1 MSALTYLE
9 KFNFYLKSFIDE
21 LMSVYPEYKETLEQ
35 EYKVLFVEDKSNT
48 DEYIKEYMSQTKNL
62 NSNIAKK
69 DDSIFKGIN
78 QIFILRKIDFR
89 DLWSK
94 DINNNTRESIWKYL
108 QTLIVIGRKVIG
120 DDDEINDLLKKFNE
134 SGGETLGDSVQ
145 RETEEMMNMLKNM
158 TELNQNQD
166 DSADTSEDTD
176 MKNLFEGGIISDIA
190 KELTGELDLNNL
202 NIGEPKNMNE
212 AFNNIMGGGGQ
223 GGNNNFFNLINKV
236 GEKIQ
241 NKVQSGEINQNDLMN
256 EATKMMGGLKNPD
269 KMAKILKNQQQKNG
283 GETRDRLRRKLEERK
298 AKAQE
303 AQNTIHKN
311 RENKN

>member
-1 MSALTYLE
+1 MSSLTYIE
-9 KFNFYLKSFIDE
+9 KFNFYLKSFINE
-21 LMSVYPEYKETLEQ
+21 LLTVYPEYKESLEN
-35 EYKVLFVEDKSNT
+35 EYKILFSQEKTNT
-48 DEYIKEYMSQTKNL
+48 DEFVKEYMSITKDH
-62 NSNIAKK
+62 NSSIAKK
-69 DDSIFKGIN
+69 DDSIFKGLNEIN
-78 QIFILRKIDFR
+78 ILRNIDFR

-94 DINNNTRESIWKYL
+94 DINTNTRESIWKYL

-134 SGGETLGDSVQ
+134 SGGETLGESFQ
-145 RETEEMMNMLKNM
+145 RETDEMMNMLKNM
-158 TELNQNQD
+158 TDITQD
-166 DSADTSEDTD
+166 PDNTPNSEEDND

-190 KELTGELDLNNL
+190 KELTGELDLENMD
-202 NIGEPKNMNE
+202 IGEPKNMNE
-212 AFNNIMGGGGQ
+212 AFNNIMG

-269 KMAKILKNQQQKNG
+269 KMAKILKNQQRKTG
-283 GETRDRLRRKLEERK
+283 GDTRDRLRRKLEERK

-303 AQNTIHKN
+303 EQDKKI
-311 RENKN
+311 

>member
-1 MSALTYLE
+1 MSALTYVE

-21 LMSVYPEYKETLEQ
+21 LVTVYPEYKDLLES
-35 EYKVLFVEDKSNT
+35 EYKILYSEEKSNT
-48 DEYIKEYMSQTKNL
+48 DEFVKEYISVTKQH
-62 NSNIAKK
+62 NSSIAKK
-69 DDSIFKGIN
+69 DDSIFKGLNEIN
-78 QIFILRKIDFR
+78 ILRKIDFR

-120 DDDEINDLLKKFNE
+120 DDDEINDLLRKFNE
-134 SGGETLGDSVQ
+134 SDGEKLGESVQ

-158 TELNQNQD
+158 TEMNQD
-166 DSADTSEDTD
+166 PDSIPESEDD
-176 MKNLFEGGIISDIA
+176 NEMKNLFEGGIISDIA
-190 KELTGELDLNNL
+190 KELTGELDLENMD
-202 NIGEPKNMNE
+202 IGEPKNMND
-212 AFNNIMGGGGQ
+212 AFNNIMG

-269 KMAKILKNQQQKNG
+269 KMAKILKNQQKKTG
-283 GETRDRLRRKLEERK
+283 GDTRERLKRKLEERK

-303 AQNTIHKN
+303 AQNQLKQN
-311 RENKN
+311 QQNKQN

>member
-1 MSALTYLE
+1 MSSLTYIE
-9 KFNFYLKSFIDE
+9 KFNFYLKSFINE
-21 LMSVYPEYKETLEQ
+21 LVTVYPEYKESLEN
-35 EYKVLFVEDKSNT
+35 EYKILFSQEKTNT
-48 DEYIKEYMSQTKNL
+48 DEFVKEYMSITKDH
-62 NSNIAKK
+62 NSSIAKK
-69 DDSIFKGIN
+69 DDSIFKGLNEIN
-78 QIFILRKIDFR
+78 ILRNIDFR

-94 DINNNTRESIWKYL
+94 DINTNTRESIWKYL

-134 SGGETLGDSVQ
+134 SGGETLGESFQ
-145 RETEEMMNMLKNM
+145 RETDEMMNMLKNM
-158 TELNQNQD
+158 TDITQD
-166 DSADTSEDTD
+166 PDNTPNSEEDND

-190 KELTGELDLNNL
+190 KELTGELDLENMD
-202 NIGEPKNMNE
+202 IGEPKNMNE
-212 AFNNIMGGGGQ
+212 AFNNIMG

-269 KMAKILKNQQQKNG
+269 KMAKILKNQQRKTG
-283 GETRDRLRRKLEERK
+283 GDTRDRLRRKLEERK

-303 AQNTIHKN
+303 EQDKKI
-311 RENKN
+311 

>member
-1 MSALTYLE
+1 MSALTYVE

-21 LMSVYPEYKETLEQ
+21 LVTVYPEYKDSLES
-35 EYKVLFVEDKSNT
+35 EYKILYSEEKSNT
-48 DEYIKEYMSQTKNL
+48 DEFVKEYISVTKQY
-62 NSNIAKK
+62 NSSIAKK
-69 DDSIFKGIN
+69 DDSIFKGLNEIN
-78 QIFILRKIDFR
+78 ILRKIDFR

-120 DDDEINDLLKKFNE
+120 DDDEINDLLRKFNE
-134 SGGETLGDSVQ
+134 SDGEKLGESVQ

-158 TELNQNQD
+158 TEMNQD
-166 DSADTSEDTD
+166 PDSIPESEDD
-176 MKNLFEGGIISDIA
+176 NEMKNLFEGGIISDIA
-190 KELTGELDLNNL
+190 KELTGELDLENMD
-202 NIGEPKNMNE
+202 IGEPKNMND
-212 AFNNIMGGGGQ
+212 AFNNIMG

-269 KMAKILKNQQQKNG
+269 KMAKILKNQQKKTG
-283 GETRDRLRRKLEERK
+283 GDTRERLKRKLEERK

-303 AQNTIHKN
+303 AQNQLKQN
-311 RENKN
+311 QQNKQN

>member
-1 MSALTYLE
+1 M
-9 KFNFYLKSFIDE
+9 
-21 LMSVYPEYKETLEQ
+21 
-35 EYKVLFVEDKSNT
+35 
-48 DEYIKEYMSQTKNL
+48 
-62 NSNIAKK
+62 
-69 DDSIFKGIN
+69 
-78 QIFILRKIDFR
+78 
-89 DLWSK
+89 
-94 DINNNTRESIWKYL
+94 
-108 QTLIVIGRKVIG
+108 
-120 DDDEINDLLKKFNE
+120 KKFNE

-158 TELNQNQD
+158 TELNQNPD
-166 DSADTSEDTD
+166 ESTDTSDDNE

-212 AFNNIMGGGGQ
+212 AFNNIMGGGQ

-269 KMAKILKNQQQKNG
+269 KMAKILRNQQQKNG

-311 RENKN
+311 RENKNKINFKNFL

>member
-1 MSALTYLE
+1 MSALTYVE
-9 KFNFYLKSFIDE
+9 KFNFYLKSFINE
-21 LMSVYPEYKETLEQ
+21 LVTVYPEYKDSLES
-35 EYKVLFVEDKSNT
+35 EYKILFSQEKSNT
-48 DEYIKEYMSQTKNL
+48 DEFVKEYMSVTKEH
-62 NSNIAKK
+62 NSSIAKK
-69 DDSIFKGIN
+69 DDSIFKGLNEI
-78 QIFILRKIDFR
+78 IILRKIDFR

-134 SGGETLGDSVQ
+134 TGGETLGESVQ

-158 TELNQNQD
+158 TEINQD
-166 DSADTSEDTD
+166 PDSIPDSEDD
-176 MKNLFEGGIISDIA
+176 NEMKNLFEGGIISDIA
-190 KELTGELDLNNL
+190 KELTGELDLENMD
-202 NIGEPKNMNE
+202 IGEPKNMNE
-212 AFNNIMGGGGQ
+212 AFNNIMG

-269 KMAKILKNQQQKNG
+269 KMAKILKNQQRKTG
-283 GETRDRLRRKLEERK
+283 GDTRDRLRRKLEERK

-303 AQNTIHKN
+303 AQNQIKQN
-311 RENKN
+311 KQSKEN

>member
-1 MSALTYLE
+1 MSALTYVE

-21 LMSVYPEYKETLEQ
+21 LVTVYPEYKDSLES
-35 EYKVLFVEDKSNT
+35 EYKILYSEEKSNT
-48 DEYIKEYMSQTKNL
+48 DEFVKEYISVTKQY
-62 NSNIAKK
+62 NSSIAKK
-69 DDSIFKGIN
+69 DDSIFKGLNEIN
-78 QIFILRKIDFR
+78 ILRKIDFR

-120 DDDEINDLLKKFNE
+120 DDDEINDLLRKFNE
-134 SGGETLGDSVQ
+134 SDGEKLGESVQ

-158 TELNQNQD
+158 TEMNQD
-166 DSADTSEDTD
+166 PDSIPESEDD
-176 MKNLFEGGIISDIA
+176 NEMKNLFEGGIISDIA
-190 KELTGELDLNNL
+190 KELTGELDLENMD
-202 NIGEPKNMNE
+202 IGEPKNMND
-212 AFNNIMGGGGQ
+212 AFNNIMG

-269 KMAKILKNQQQKNG
+269 KMAKILKNQQKKTG
-283 GETRDRLRRKLEERK
+283 GDTRERLKRKLEERK

-303 AQNTIHKN
+303 AQNQLKQN
-311 RENKN
+311 QQN